1 MSFILKALKKLEE
14 EKAARQQEPPE
25 IGNAILAPDKR
36 SFSAPRASVNRML
49 IIPLVFVAGV
59 GITYFFTHE
68 TAPPVGQTG
77 KKDARRAP
85 PSQAAPAAPELP
97 RAERAE
103 PNGTRVS
110 QPENTM
116 IERTPP
122 RRTAREDTPAGPP
135 PDRSGAAPSLPEQ
148 QAALDAATP
157 SLTVKGIAIQD
168 DPAESMAVVNG
179 ALVKIGMTIGG
190 VRVVGIFQDKVR
202 FKGNGATF
210 EVEMTK

>member
-1 MSFILKALKKLEE
+1 
-14 EKAARQQEPPE
+14 
-25 IGNAILAPDKR
+25 
-36 SFSAPRASVNRML
+36 
-49 IIPLVFVAGV
+49 
-59 GITYFFTHE
+59 
-68 TAPPVGQTG
+68 
-77 KKDARRAP
+77 
-85 PSQAAPAAPELP
+85 
-97 RAERAE
+97 
-103 PNGTRVS
+103 
-110 QPENTM
+110 M

-157 SLTVKGIAIQD
+157 SLTVKGIALQD